1 MSHFSLGYDALFS
14 KDRDLQPHKAHVLLG
29 AEDVSVSRRAR
40 HYFPLNGY
48 LNRIA
53 VIGPARSYDPFQRDI
68 ENASHTVRRF
78 FGKPYPIPP
87 TVAGIL

>member
-68 ENASHTVRRF
+68 ENAIDHFMLEPVR
-78 FGKPYPIPP
+78 KSIP
-87 TVAGIL
+87 TISS